1 MSYCFCKT
9 ILHHHGIHYLRLSPT
24 HFIEANSHQLF
35 LLPFT
40 RCISSTA
47 NPNQHSFAAS
57 YLIKKCGFSP
67 ESALSASKHL
77 KFETPDKPDSV
88 IDTFR
93 RYGFPEDKIFKL
105 VKKFPKVLSCNPD
118 KTLLPR
124 LDFFLSRG
132 MSSTELATLFCIIP
146 PLLHRS
152 LENIITPTFNFLS
165 DLLQSNDKAITVA
178 KTYPFIIYHRPESY
192 LQPYVSILRENGIP
206 KSHIASLIYKWP
218 RTVRACPIRFRNTVE
233 TVKEMGFDPSKLVF
247 TLAVLARSAQSK
259 SGWEKKVGVY
269 KRWGWS
275 DEEILA
281 AFKRNP
287 WCMMS
292 SEDKIMAGMDFFVNN
307 MGCESSY
314 VAEHPILLL
323 LSLEKR
329 LIPRASVL
337 QFLQSNKLIDEKPN
351 LATLFKYSEKS
362 FLHKFVDG
370 FDEAPQLLK
379 LYREKLNLSK

>member
-35 LLPFT
+35 LLPVT
-40 RCISSTA
+40 RCISSSA

-77 KFETPDKPDSV
+77 KFETPEKPDSV

-105 VKKFPKVLSCNPD
+105 VKKFPK
-118 KTLLPR
+118 
-124 LDFFLSRG
+124 
-132 MSSTELATLFCIIP
+132 
-146 PLLHRS
+146 
-152 LENIITPTFNFLS
+152 
-165 DLLQSNDKAITVA
+165 AIAVA

-218 RTVRACPIRFRNTVE
+218 RTVRVCPIRFRNTVE

-247 TLAVLARSAQSK
+247 TLAVLARSGQSK

-292 SEDKIMAGMDFFVNN
+292 SEDKIMAGMDFLINN

>member
-1 MSYCFCKT
+1 M
-9 ILHHHGIHYLRLSPT
+9 RLSPT

-105 VKKFPKVLSCNPD
+105 VKKFPKVLSSNPE

-275 DEEILA
+275 DEEVLA

-292 SEDKIMAGMDFFVNN
+292 SEEKIMAVMDFLVNN